1 MVYSTNWVE
10 RLHKDHRRVLKMR
23 GSLPNADAVIALM
36 GAVAMEKEN
45 KTYKYSVYTFIG
57 VTELMQSSSI

>member
-23 GSLPNADAVIALM
+23 SSLPNANAVIALM

-45 KTYKYSVYTFIG
+45 KTYKYPVYT
-57 VTELMQSSSI
+57 L